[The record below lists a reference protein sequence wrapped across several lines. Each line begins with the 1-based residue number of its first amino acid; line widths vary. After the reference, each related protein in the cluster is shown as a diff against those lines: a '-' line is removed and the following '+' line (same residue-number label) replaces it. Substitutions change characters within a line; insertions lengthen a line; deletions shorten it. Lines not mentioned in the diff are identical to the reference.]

1 MKSHQIMAFLTAMS
15 FFQLLNA
22 QSTED
27 HYVGTFSNQQT
38 GLVLSMGKTANGS
51 YQGFFQLQGQQFPFA
66 NGQKALGMINA
77 EYQYNGSAF
86 TFSLSR
92 LLGEYYVTSEG
103 VSIPV
108 VKTSDQPVAGNKSTP
123 GANTT
128 KTSTPPT
135 PSTAATSD
143 KATSTAPVAT
153 GARVSDP
160 YSGFSFQCP
169 SGWQSQA
176 QGGGFVLNKPGA
188 EVPLSV
194 STHDYKS
201 LAEIRAQVI
210 DANDPSTNSYL
221 KGQTQAY
228 GSNALLIRFDGTVK
242 GQAVV
247 IEMISMLSPNGGGI
261 NIAATGAANLYNA
274 AYTSSLKSVAN
285 SVQFSKPQVSGIAEQ
300 WKQKVKGKR
309 LEYFKTGN
317 GQADHFT
324 IHVCSNGSF
333 VYKNDSSY
341 SSNNASGDFSYAGAG
356 ADEGKWQ
363 VIAKGTQPTLVLK
376 FNDGRIWEYPLSNGQ
391 AGNEILLNG
400 KRYFVQAG
408 TVCN

>member
-1 MKSHQIMAFLTAMS
+1 MALLTAMS

-38 GLVLSMGKTANGS
+38 GLVLSMGKASNGS
-51 YQGFFQLQGQQFPFA
+51 YQGYFQLQGQQFPFA
-66 NGQKALGMINA
+66 SGQKALGMINA

-86 TFSLSR
+86 AFSLSR

-108 VKTSDQPVAGNKSTP
+108 VKTSDQPVAVNKSTP

-135 PSTAATSD
+135 PSNAATSD
-143 KATSTAPVAT
+143 KATATAPVAT

-176 QGGGFVLNKPGA
+176 QGGGFLLNKPGA
-188 EVPLSV
+188 EIPLSV
-194 STHDYKS
+194 STHDYNS

-210 DANDPSTNSYL
+210 DANDPSTSTYL

-261 NIAATGAANLYNA
+261 KIAATGAANFYNA
-274 AYTSSLKSVAN
+274 TCTSSLKSVAN

-300 WKQKVKGKR
+300 WKQKVKGKK
-309 LEYFKTGN
+309 LEYFKTDN
-317 GQADHFT
+317 GLADHFT
-324 IHVCSNGSF
+324 IHVCSNGTF

-341 SSNNASGDFSYAGAG
+341 ISNNASSNFSYVNAGG
-356 ADEGKWQ
+356 DEGKWQ

-376 FNDGRIWEYPLSNGQ
+376 FNDGRVWEYPLANGQ

>member
-1 MKSHQIMAFLTAMS
+1 MALLTAMS

-22 QSTED
+22 QRTED

-38 GLVLSMGKTANGS
+38 GLVLSMGKASNGS

-66 NGQKALGMINA
+66 SGQKALGMINA

-86 TFSLSR
+86 AFSLSR

-108 VKTSDQPVAGNKSTP
+108 VKTSDQPVAANKSTP
-123 GANTT
+123 GANAP

-135 PSTAATSD
+135 TSTAANSD
-143 KATSTAPVAT
+143 KTATTAPAAT
-153 GARVSDP
+153 GARISDP

-169 SGWQSQA
+169 GGWQSQA
-176 QGGGFVLNKPGA
+176 QGGGFLLNKPGA
-188 EVPLSV
+188 EIPLSV
-194 STHDYKS
+194 STHDYNS

-210 DANDPSTNSYL
+210 DANDPSTSTYL
-221 KGQTQAY
+221 KGHTQAY

-247 IEMISMLSPNGGGI
+247 IEMISMLSSNGGGI
-261 NIAATGAANLYNA
+261 NIAATGAANLYSTT
-274 AYTSSLKSVAN
+274 YSSLLKSVAN
-285 SVQFSKPQVSGIAEQ
+285 SVQFNKPQVSGIAEQ

-309 LEYFKTGN
+309 LEYFKTDN
-317 GQADHFT
+317 GLADHFT
-324 IHVCSNGSF
+324 IHVCSNGAF

-341 SSNNASGDFSYAGAG
+341 ISNNASSNFSYASAG
-356 ADEGKWQ
+356 GDEGKWQ
-363 VIAKGTQPTLVLK
+363 VIAKGNQPTLVLK
-376 FNDGRIWEYPLSNGQ
+376 FNDGRVWEYPLSNGQ